1 MPELDCRHSAHRL
14 DHCCDSGESF
24 ELGIVVNPGAGYA
37 CPPVRGYCQLFGE
50 HKTEAPSRARAKQHH
65 VIIIHQTIM
74 GAVHRHGRHRD
85 PIAQRHPFERV
96 GTEQI
101 RHSLKSPQKERGRW
115 TRRFR
120 QATNRGRVS
129 FLRTVAIKETGA
141 IQAAIRATLPTRPT
155 QFRNCLPS
163 GSASFKSEMNNVS

>member
-101 RHSLKSPQKERGRW
+101 RHGFISTEKECDGQSAERVD
-115 TRRFR
+115 FR
-120 QATNRGRVS
+120 ACSCSSSEQVYY
-129 FLRTVAIKETGA
+129 
-141 IQAAIRATLPTRPT
+141 PTAFGP
-155 QFRNCLPS
+155 P
-163 GSASFKSEMNNVS
+163 